1 MEFTGGYL
9 EPIMDSLYDATEA
22 MLRENGFRD
31 VSIIF
36 ATSGA
41 PVPKNTYVVLD
52 ILEISQVGRSDEST
66 YLTAEEKL
74 LEFNTHYKIDLRIAV
89 RGDSAPNIASS
100 LHHNINNRRCFEELM
115 KRNLGV
121 LNKSSLRRAP
131 QLRETQ
137 WVEGYNFD
145 LTLTFSV
152 FTRQSY
158 DWVEYISINGEVFK
172 VPYKE

>member
-31 VSIIF
+31 VPIIF

-52 ILEISQVGRSDEST
+52 ILEINQVGRSDETT

-89 RGDSAPNIASS
+89 RGDSAPNIAS
-100 LHHNINNRRCFEELM
+100 L
-115 KRNLGV
+115 
-121 LNKSSLRRAP
+121 KS
-131 QLRETQ
+131 
-137 WVEGYNFD
+137 
-145 LTLTFSV
+145 
-152 FTRQSY
+152 
-158 DWVEYISINGEVFK
+158 
-172 VPYKE
+172 